1 MLDASVCQYN
11 RIAKKVM
18 RELDVP
24 VNDLYTSLSEPGN
37 PPGLQDLIGSDGV
50 HLQSE
55 AKQRIGKVVADFIA
69 SNLPSC
75 QQ

>member
-1 MLDASVCQYN
+1 
-11 RIAKKVM
+11 M

-24 VNDLYTSLSEPGN
+24 INDLYTSLSEPEN
-37 PPGLQDLIGSDGV
+37 PPGLQDLFGSDGV